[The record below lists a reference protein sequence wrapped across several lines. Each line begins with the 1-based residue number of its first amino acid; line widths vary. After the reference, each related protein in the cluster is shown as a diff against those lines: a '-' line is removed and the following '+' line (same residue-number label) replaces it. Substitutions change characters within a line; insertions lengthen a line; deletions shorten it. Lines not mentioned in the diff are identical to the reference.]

1 MLAYH
6 EITWYNKSIKNG
18 GKTMNRLDI
27 RIARNCIN
35 ALRKIDDIDYNDTLS
50 YYDLI
55 DANYDKCFELL
66 TAPWSL
72 SNKYNS
78 KNNIYVDIGF
88 KFFSGQYPLA
98 HEVNDYGDDLDRIVE
113 RIHLYTIDGNE
124 NKRVVAIG
132 GDVIRNHKHYTK
144 DEAISR
150 FKDLLEK
157 YNPKKEIMFY
167 GDAKNENLEMI
178 KNTYDSVTKTVMVKR

>member
-1 MLAYH
+1 
-6 EITWYNKSIKNG
+6 
-18 GKTMNRLDI
+18 MNRLDI

-35 ALRKIDDIDYNDTLS
+35 ALRKIDNIDYNDVLN

-55 DANYDKCFELL
+55 DANYDECLALL
-66 TAPWSL
+66 TTPWSI

-78 KNNIYVDIGF
+78 KMNVYVEVGF

-124 NKRVVAIG
+124 DKRVVAIG
-132 GDVIRNHKHYTK
+132 GEFVKDYKSYTME
-144 DEAISR
+144 EAISR
-150 FKDLLEK
+150 FNELLEK
-157 YNPKKEIMFY
+157 YNSKKEVVFY
-167 GDAKNENLEMI
+167 GEAKNEGLKIIN
-178 KNTYDSVTKTVMVKR
+178 NTYSSVTKTVMVER

>member
-1 MLAYH
+1 
-6 EITWYNKSIKNG
+6 
-18 GKTMNRLDI
+18 MNRLDI

-35 ALRKIDDIDYNDTLS
+35 ALRKIDDIDYNDILN

-55 DANYDKCFELL
+55 DANYDKCLALL
-66 TAPWSL
+66 TTPWSI

-78 KNNIYVDIGF
+78 KMNVYVEIGF

-124 NKRVVAIG
+124 DKRVVAIG
-132 GDVIRNHKHYTK
+132 GEFVKAYKSYTME
-144 DEAISR
+144 EAISR
-150 FKDLLEK
+150 FNELLEK
-157 YNPKKEIMFY
+157 YNPKKEIVFY
-167 GDAKNENLEMI
+167 GEAKNEGLRIIN
-178 KNTYDSVTKTVMVKR
+178 NTYSSVTKTVMVER